1 MIAIIGIIVKN
12 IESVPELN
20 KILSEYGEHIIGRM
34 GIPHKEKEINIIT
47 IVIES
52 TQEIIDNL
60 SNKIKF
66 KDLENHIN
74 SAKFDIS

>member
-1 MIAIIGIIVKN
+1 MENKIAIIGIIVKN
-12 IESVPELN
+12 IESVPKLN

-34 GIPHKEKEINIIT
+34 GIPHKEKETNIIT

-60 SNKIKF
+60 SNKIKTLDGISNL
-66 KDLENHIN
+66 KI
-74 SAKFDIS
+74 KF

>member
-60 SNKIKF
+60 SNKIKALDGISNL
-66 KDLENHIN
+66 KI
-74 SAKFDIS
+74 KF